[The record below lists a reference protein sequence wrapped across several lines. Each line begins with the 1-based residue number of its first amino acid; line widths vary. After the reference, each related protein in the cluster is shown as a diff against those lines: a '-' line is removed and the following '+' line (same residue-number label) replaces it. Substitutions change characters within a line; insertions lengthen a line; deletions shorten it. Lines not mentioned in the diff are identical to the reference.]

1 MNMNMYCKFNNNY
14 HITMYVYH
22 FHLLKLLTVSS
33 YVLVI
38 VLKLTIS
45 NIILIILATKLDVDG
60 ILLIRLL
67 SALSIVYSVYCT
79 TGTVHT

>member
-1 MNMNMYCKFNNNY
+1 MNMYCKFNNNY

-38 VLKLTIS
+38 VLTIS
-45 NIILIILATKLDVDG
+45 IIIILIILATKLDVDG